1 MRSFIQEI
9 KKSWPRVWSCRA
21 FEVVSWGR
29 DKLGWLIVIWPIGSA
44 ELPPGGRV
52 LSGPCPL
59 DTSTTYPG
67 SRPSKLTHA
76 YNACA
81 QAHTYT
87 PTYTHTLYPLGAK
100 LQRWSGPC
108 MPSRV
113 WCDGE
118 GRKQGGVRDVKIVF
132 NQSQS
137 LVQLME
143 KVTAL
148 LIPSPGTITV
158 ILSHSVFY
166 IYITQHTRCK
176 EYNLLTLHLAV
187 QILGFRRLLQTP
199 QSAYCKWTVGG
210 HFSKYC

>member
-1 MRSFIQEI
+1 MIL
-9 KKSWPRVWSCRA
+9 PCVWSGQLGAGQIGLIDSYLAYRVGWASSRRSCPVWPLSTGHFHNISGVSALKTDSCIQRMRA
-21 FEVVSWGR
+21 
-29 DKLGWLIVIWPIGSA
+29 
-44 ELPPGGRV
+44 
-52 LSGPCPL
+52 
-59 DTSTTYPG
+59 ST
-67 SRPSKLTHA
+67 
-76 YNACA
+76 
-81 QAHTYT
+81 HTYT

-100 LQRWSGPC
+100 LQWWSGPC

-176 EYNLLTLHLAV
+176 EYNLLALHLAV

-199 QSAYCKWTVGG
+199 QRAYCKWTVGG